1 MTPKPPITVKRAPDA
16 PPEELSA
23 ESLEFARTK
32 QAPKRAEI
40 TSAQEKAWD
49 ETRTALLWSAPA
61 FSHILY
67 TMMSEGGPSGAY
79 FTDEVQCAGTD
90 DKFLFLNPETF
101 FKYGLAERVFI
112 VAHEISHAIMNHC
125 GQMQT
130 YKALGKV
137 RYPDGATLPYREDL
151 FGKAVDY
158 IVNDLL
164 IESRVGKFN
173 NEWLHDKTIATGHD
187 PALAV
192 FRRLYEEQEENNKS
206 GQKPGN
212 TGGGGNKPDQK
223 GFDDHLAPGSGQGQ
237 SPTQAQQERNP
248 TEWQTT
254 VAAAMHAAKVQGKLP
269 AAMEDFFKE
278 LLEPQISWADK
289 IEAFFA
295 RKVGNQ
301 SYSWATLDR
310 HLIVRGIGAPGRV
323 GYGADTIVVAIDTSG
338 SIGIQEVETFFGE
351 VRGIIE
357 DLNPKKLLIMW
368 CDAAV
373 HRTDEALDDMDLKG
387 LRAKGVPGRGGTDFR
402 PVFDEIANQHLE
414 PEALVYLT
422 DGLGSFP
429 EKAPAYPVLWGSIYE
444 QSQYPFGDVVQVPV
458 HRNGSR

>member
-1 MTPKPPITVKRAPDA
+1 MAMNAPTTVQRAA
-16 PPEELSA
+16 PQPSDELA
-23 ESLEFARTK
+23 IGALEFARTK
-32 QAPKRAEI
+32 QAPKRVEI
-40 TSAQEKAWD
+40 TSAQEQAWD

-67 TMMSEGGPSGAY
+67 TMMADGGPTGAY
-79 FTDEVQCAGTD
+79 FTDAVACAGTD
-90 DKFLFLNPETF
+90 DRFVFLNPETF

-130 YKALGKV
+130 YKALGNV
-137 RYPDGATLPYREDL
+137 RYPDGATLPYREGL
-151 FGKAVDY
+151 MGQAVDY

-173 NEWLHDKTIATGHD
+173 GEWLHDKSIATGHD
-187 PALAV
+187 QALAV
-192 FRRLYEEQEENNKS
+192 FRKLYEEQEESKKPS
-206 GQKPGN
+206 GNDPGS
-212 TGGGGNKPDQK
+212 GASKPDQQ

-237 SPTQAQQERNP
+237 SPMQAQQERSQ

-269 AAMEDFFKE
+269 AAMEEFFKE
-278 LLEPQISWADK
+278 LLGPQISWADK

-310 HLIVRGIGAPGRV
+310 QLIVRGVGAPGRV
-323 GYGADTIVVAIDTSG
+323 GYGADTIIVAIDTSG

-351 VRGIIE
+351 VRGILE

-368 CDAAV
+368 CDAQV

-402 PVFDEIANQHLE
+402 PVFEEIANQHLE
-414 PEALVYLT
+414 PDALVYLT
-422 DGLGSFP
+422 DGLGAFP
-429 EKAPAYPVLWGSIYE
+429 ETAPPFPVLWGNIYPS
-444 QSQYPFGDVVQVPV
+444 SQYPFGDVVDVPV
-458 HRNGSR
+458 QSARKVA